1 VSYTYRL
8 PFGKGMSWINQ
19 GGAANVILGGWQTN
33 GVVIMQT
40 GLPFTVGH
48 AGANTGGAGG
58 SRANFVRDA
67 TLPAGQR
74 TLQRWFDTTAF
85 GTPALYTFGNL
96 GRNTLYGPGR
106 WNYDMSLFKDFSLR
120 ERLTVQFR
128 AEAFNVFNHPQFG
141 QPNSTI
147 GAGGVGSIT
156 STVGNP
162 RQLQLALRV
171 QF

>member
-1 VSYTYRL
+1 MNWTPALASGRVSAISASR
-8 PFGKGMSWINQ
+8 Q
-19 GGAANVILGGWQTN
+19 
-33 GVVIMQT
+33 
-40 GLPFTVGH
+40 

-58 SRANFVRDA
+58 SRADFLRDA
-67 TLPAGQR
+67 TLPDDQR

-85 GTPALYTFGNL
+85 ATPAIYTYGNL

-106 WNYDMSLFKDFSLR
+106 WNLDSSLFKDFHAT
-120 ERLTVQFR
+120 ERVTVQFR
-128 AEAFNVFNHPQFG
+128 AEAFNLFNHPQFG
-141 QPNSTI
+141 QPNAT
-147 GAGGVGSIT
+147 VGTGTVGTIT